1 MASRDDDRCLTDR
14 GQADC
19 AAVYSRCRDLINE
32 SAVTVV
38 VSPLV
43 RAQQTADIA
52 VHQLGLTGNNSVTS
66 ELLRPEANLKL
77 LTTWLD
83 QSNAQAML
91 LVGHQPLL
99 GNLLALLCD
108 DLSLAHEVATASVHG
123 LDVLGFCRGGASL
136 IWRRTPF

>member
-1 MASRDDDRCLTDR
+1 MAARDDDRCLTER

-19 AAVYSRCRDLINE
+19 AAVYSQCRGLVNE

-43 RAQQTADIA
+43 RAQQTAGIA
-52 VHQLGLTGNNSVTS
+52 LRQLGLADNNSITS

-77 LTTWLD
+77 LTNWLD
-83 QSNAQAML
+83 QSDVKAML

-99 GNLLALLCD
+99 GNLLAWLCD
-108 DLSLAHEVATASVHG
+108 DRSLAYEVATASVHG
-123 LDVLGFCRGGASL
+123 LDVVGFCRGGASL
-136 IWRRTPF
+136 SWRRTPF